1 MNVLKGRRIL
11 VTRPAHQADYL
22 CRLIEEHGGE
32 SVRLPAI
39 EIAACEGLPEAC
51 ALLERL
57 EQFQWLVFISANAVN
72 FALRAINGKI
82 DQLHAVKIAAIGRA
96 TATALEASGMAVA
109 LLPETGFDSEALL
122 AMPELQS
129 VDGQRFLIVRGC
141 GGREELAHTL
151 RGRRAYVDYLDVY
164 RRLIPAVDC
173 SSVREMLNQNR
184 LDMITATSGET
195 LQNLLVMLGDAC
207 LERVTALPLVV
218 VSERIARIAAD
229 KGFKQVV
236 VADGPTDLSILETV
250 IKCTT
255 GEQSGRSD

>member
-1 MNVLKGRRIL
+1 MNVLTGRRIL
-11 VTRPAHQADYL
+11 VTRPAHQADPL
-22 CRLIEEHGGE
+22 CRLIEDHGGQT
-32 SVRLPAI
+32 VRLPTI
-39 EIAACEGLPEAC
+39 EIAACEGLPEAG

-96 TATALEASGMAVA
+96 TATALAAAGMAVA

-151 RGRRAYVDYLDVY
+151 RGRKAYVDYLDVY

-184 LDMITATSGET
+184 LDMITVTSGET

-207 LERVTALPLVV
+207 LERVAALPLVV

-236 VADGPTDLSILETV
+236 VADSPTDLSILETV